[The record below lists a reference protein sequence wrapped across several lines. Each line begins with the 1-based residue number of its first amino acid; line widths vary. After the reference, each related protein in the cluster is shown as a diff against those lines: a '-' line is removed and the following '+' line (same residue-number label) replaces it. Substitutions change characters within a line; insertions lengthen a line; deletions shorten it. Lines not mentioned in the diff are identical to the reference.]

1 MMQIQIL
8 AKKFCDFFFCDL
20 STVDYSSRYHAVIP
34 CYRDNVIRI
43 GLTRT
48 KSGTTLSVSLRSKN
62 HTKSF
67 LKKIDDNN
75 DLYRIINNLELYA
88 MSDISF
94 LSVTDP
100 IVIRFFEEKLHMEKS
115 LLTIK
120 KEMIDDKNRSAALY
134 Y

>member
-1 MMQIQIL
+1 MQI
-8 AKKFCDFFFCDL
+8 KKLTKSLCDFFFCDL
-20 STVDYSSRYHAVIP
+20 STVDYSSRYNAVIP

-48 KSGTTLSVSLRSKN
+48 KSGTTLSVSLISKDT
-62 HTKSF
+62 TKSF
-67 LKKIDDNN
+67 FKRIDDNN

-94 LSVTDP
+94 ITVTDP
-100 IVIRFFEEKLHMEKS
+100 VVIRFFEEKLLMEKS

-120 KEMIDDKNRSAALY
+120 REMNEQNRSAALY

>member
-1 MMQIQIL
+1 MQI
-8 AKKFCDFFFCDL
+8 KKLTKSLCDFFFCDL
-20 STVDYSSRYHAVIP
+20 STVDYSSRYNAVIP

-48 KSGTTLSVSLRSKN
+48 KSGTTLSVSLISKDT
-62 HTKSF
+62 TKSF
-67 LKKIDDNN
+67 FKRIDDNN

-94 LSVTDP
+94 MTVTDP
-100 IVIRFFEEKLHMEKS
+100 VVIRFFEEKLHMEKS
-115 LLTIK
+115 LITLK
-120 KEMIDDKNRSAALY
+120 REMNEQNRSAALY

>member
-1 MMQIQIL
+1 MKIKIL

-48 KSGTTLSVSLRSKN
+48 KSCTTLSVSLRSKYR
-62 HTKSF
+62 TKSF
-67 LKKIDDNN
+67 FKKIDDNN
-75 DLYRIINNLELYA
+75 DIYRIINNLELYA

-100 IVIRFFEEKLHMEKS
+100 IVIRFFEEKLKMEKS
-115 LLTIK
+115 LLTLK
-120 KEMIDDKNRSAALY
+120 REMNEQNRSAALY

>member
-1 MMQIQIL
+1 MMQIKIL

-48 KSGTTLSVSLRSKN
+48 KSGTTLSVSLISKDR
-62 HTKSF
+62 TKSF
-67 LKKIDDNN
+67 LKRIDDTN
-75 DLYRIINNLELYA
+75 DVYKIIHQLELYA

-94 LSVTDP
+94 MTVTDP
-100 IVIRFFEEKLHMEKS
+100 IVIRFFEEKLKMEKS
-115 LLTIK
+115 LLTLK
-120 KEMIDDKNRSAALY
+120 REMIDEQNRSAALY